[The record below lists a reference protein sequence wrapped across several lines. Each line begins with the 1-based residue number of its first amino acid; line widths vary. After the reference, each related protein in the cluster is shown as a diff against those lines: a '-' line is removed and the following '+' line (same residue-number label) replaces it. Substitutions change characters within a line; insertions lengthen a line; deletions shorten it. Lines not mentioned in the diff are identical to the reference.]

1 MLIQKVNFNA
11 INQAKPLVFKGREQK
26 YSAIYSEKDVQKVSD
41 PDKLLEM
48 ISALK
53 ANNSILNVQLANV
66 NAQLKAAQVKYLYAK
81 GERDE
86 LSKEKMELNG
96 HISDSYNALT
106 LAEKKYNDI
115 VSGQYMKNEKAKQL
129 KELQIKIDEID
140 SDDDVLS
147 DIKAQ
152 IEKYIQILEG

>member
-1 MLIQKVNFNA
+1 
-11 INQAKPLVFKGREQK
+11 
-26 YSAIYSEKDVQKVSD
+26 
-41 PDKLLEM
+41 
-48 ISALK
+48 
-53 ANNSILNVQLANV
+53 
-66 NAQLKAAQVKYLYAK
+66 
-81 GERDE
+81 
-86 LSKEKMELNG
+86 MELNG

-152 IEKYIQILEG
+152 IEKYIQLLEG